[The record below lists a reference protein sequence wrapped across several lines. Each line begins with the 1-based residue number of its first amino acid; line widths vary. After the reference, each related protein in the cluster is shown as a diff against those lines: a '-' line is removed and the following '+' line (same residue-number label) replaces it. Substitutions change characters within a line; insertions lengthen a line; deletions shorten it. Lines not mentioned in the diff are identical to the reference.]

1 MMPGRLLV
9 KRKETTKSLGGI
21 LLPEAQKERVGQVV
35 AIGGPLIKD
44 NGTKLP
50 VPVEVGDWV
59 MFKEIG
65 DIRLQVEGVEYL
77 HLTFPDLL
85 ITVAND

>member
-9 KRKETTKSLGGI
+9 KQKKVNEINGI
-21 LLPEAQKERVGQVV
+21 YLPEEQSSPYGRVVS
-35 AIGGPLIKD
+35 IGGTLTLD
-44 NGTKLP
+44 NGKKLIPP
-50 VPVEVGDWV
+50 VKVGDWV

-65 DIRLQVEGVEYL
+65 DVYLEIDGEEYV

-85 ITVAND
+85 LVINE

>member
-9 KRKETTKSLGGI
+9 KRKETIKSIGGI
-21 LLPEAQKERVGQVV
+21 ILPSAQKERVGQVV
-35 AIGGPLIKD
+35 AIGGPLVKD
-44 NGTKLP
+44 SGMTLP

-59 MFKEIG
+59 MFNEIG
-65 DIRLQVEGVEYL
+65 DVRLEVDGEEYL

-85 ITVAND
+85 IVVE